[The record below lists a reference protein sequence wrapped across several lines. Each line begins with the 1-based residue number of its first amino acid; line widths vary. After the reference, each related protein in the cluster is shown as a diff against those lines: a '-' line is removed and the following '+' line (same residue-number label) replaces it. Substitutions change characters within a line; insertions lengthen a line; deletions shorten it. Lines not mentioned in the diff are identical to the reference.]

1 MDKILAIIGFVF
13 LISGIVG
20 VFMTF
25 LFLEW
30 GDTYFILS
38 NFTFGTF
45 AAVGLGI
52 IIGLILTLE

>member
-25 LFLEW
+25 VKKYGHRLCPFEFRLYGEKR
-30 GDTYFILS
+30 
-38 NFTFGTF
+38 
-45 AAVGLGI
+45 
-52 IIGLILTLE
+52 